1 MSKPCCIAGCQNQ
14 GDIPLSKIQ
23 GVVKVKKELINTVPK
38 DWKLCRKD
46 FEGLLQKMD
55 CCIEFCN
62 KKASSYELPQSK
74 LNLVTLKSDASH
86 KQLCIDH
93 AKKFCDAFNETNAPV
108 KRQIHPP
115 TSTDLPPSKK
125 QADEDTVTESNH
137 QSDTETSTETREDGQ
152 NGDQTNTVKE
162 VSNDNPKTDLN
173 SKMDETT
180 NETQNLVKTEK
191 VDQIKTEKV
200 EQIKTEMQ
208 EEPKEEP
215 KKSSQEIIKENDI
228 KVEVKNENELKKEV
242 KESSNENVAMEEDN
256 PQIKKEEETPTIEKQ
271 ESKPLES
278 KEEQENKNSMVE
290 ESTEQKK
297 VDDNQVVE
305 SKEKQMETEETKEV
319 GSEEKLNTDD
329 SKKEEHHCCI
339 NDCQNVAEKQIPILQ
354 PLQVHVC
361 SDHLQ
366 EVNTLWKLSLL
377 RHEVVL
383 NEECLDLIKQS
394 VNGNEKHP
402 LFNYECKSQN
412 DVHCALCCGFHG
424 QKESY
429 NCSFCPFTFCVEC
442 YKHLCL
448 TLGTPQQFISNKA
461 RWKCFVCSCC
471 EKDTMGRDK
480 FIKDLL
486 EELLE
491 KIAIKL
497 EEGCVIGTSVD
508 ELKEFVKE
516 LK

>member
-1 MSKPCCIAGCQNQ
+1 MSKPCCVVGCQNQ

-38 DWKLCRKD
+38 DWKLCRND
-46 FEGLLQKMD
+46 FEGLLKKMD

-62 KKASSYELPQSK
+62 KKASSFELPQSK

-86 KQLCIDH
+86 RQLCVEH
-93 AKKFCDAFNETNAPV
+93 SKKYYDNSNEVTAPV

-115 TSTDLPPSKK
+115 TSSDLPPSKK

-162 VSNDNPKTDLN
+162 ASNDNPKTDLN

-180 NETQNLVKTEK
+180 NETQNV
-191 VDQIKTEKV
+191 VKTEKV

-208 EEPKEEP
+208 EEP

-256 PQIKKEEETPTIEKQ
+256 PQIKKEEIPRIEKQ
-271 ESKPLES
+271 ESKPES
-278 KEEQENKNSMVE
+278 KEQENKNSMVE

-297 VDDNQVVE
+297 VVVNQVVE
-305 SKEKQMETEETKEV
+305 PKEKQMETEETKEV

-329 SKKEEHHCCI
+329 SKKEEHHCCV
-339 NDCQNVAEKQIPILQ
+339 NDCQNVVEKQIPILQ

-361 SDHLQ
+361 SEHLQ

-412 DVHCALCCGFHG
+412 DKVTIVLFVHLL
-424 QKESY
+424 
-429 NCSFCPFTFCVEC
+429 FCVEC